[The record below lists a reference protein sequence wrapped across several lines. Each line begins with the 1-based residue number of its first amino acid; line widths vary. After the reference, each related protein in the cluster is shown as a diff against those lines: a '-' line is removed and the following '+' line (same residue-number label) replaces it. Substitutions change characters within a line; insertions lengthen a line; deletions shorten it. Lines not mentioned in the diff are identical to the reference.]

1 VEKASEIYLLLVMLA
16 GKRVKAERALN
27 ACIRV
32 LLFVCLGLFCKRGF
46 GFFGSFFLNC
56 VKVFLSFG
64 LPYDSF

>member
-32 LLFVCLGLFCKRGF
+32 LLFVWVCSASGDLVFLGV
-46 GFFGSFFLNC
+46 FFKNC

-64 LPYDSF
+64 LLYDSF